1 MFSQIVGMSVGFV
14 SSFAVG
20 RVLKLVFEKL
30 IAEEEGRKLIVRVG
44 MAAIA
49 GVVSSAIGM
58 AIQKEITNIIDIVD
72 DAVKTVKIKFHV
84 QKESK

>member
-30 IAEEEGRKLIVRVG
+30 IAEEEGRKLIIRVG

-49 GVVSSAIGM
+49 GVVGSAVGM

-72 DAVKTVKIKFHV
+72 DAVKMVKIKFHV